1 MSAHRFGLSWL
12 LVGTLAM
19 GMGALP
25 VILPSLPAV
34 GQTSPSEASE
44 FDRYMQRGYQLT
56 AKRDYPSALVNFRRA
71 LSLRPGNRYAL
82 TAISNVEAYI
92 ARDRYAA
99 QSSNRLTFVPSNRG
113 MPGQRIAGATRFGE
127 CTQGSLTKIVALVP
141 DNNLGMTAA
150 ANPSLFFFVPQSTA
164 KSAEL
169 MLLSEAGD
177 LLLTQQVPLNGKAG
191 ILPVT
196 VDASKAKLQPG
207 QKYQWIFSLTCK
219 SNEPDANPFVTGW
232 IERAELDSNLAQ
244 VITTMPPADRLPLLA
259 TSQLWNDTLATLV
272 ELQQSNPNDAAIK
285 QQWQDV
291 LKSAGIDPQIVNMPL
306 LR

>member
-1 MSAHRFGLSWL
+1 MSAHRFGLLWL

-19 GMGALP
+19 GTSALP
-25 VILPSLPAV
+25 VILPVLPAV
-34 GQTSPSEASE
+34 AQNPAHQASE

-56 AKRDYPSALVNFRRA
+56 AQRDYQSALVNFRRA
-71 LSLRPGNRYAL
+71 LSLRPSDRYAL
-82 TAISNVEAYI
+82 TAIGNVEAYI

-99 QSSNRLTFVPSNRG
+99 QGSHRLIFVPPNRG

-127 CTQGSLTKIVALVP
+127 CTQGSLAKIVALVP
-141 DNNLGMTAA
+141 DNNLSMTAA
-150 ANPSLFFFVPQSTA
+150 ANPSLFFFVPQTTA

-169 MLLSEAGD
+169 LLLSEAGE
-177 LLLTQQVPLNGKAG
+177 LLLRQQVPLHGKAG

-196 VDASKAKLQPG
+196 VDAAKVKLQPG
-207 QKYQWIFSLTCK
+207 QKYQWFFSLICK
-219 SNEPDANPFVTGW
+219 PNEPDANPFVSGW
-232 IERAELDSNLAQ
+232 IERAKLDSNLAQ
-244 VITTMPPADRLPLLA
+244 VITAMPPRDRLPLLA
-259 TSQLWNDTLATLV
+259 ISQLWNDTLATLV
-272 ELQQSNPNDAAIK
+272 ALQQNNPNDAAIK

>member
-1 MSAHRFGLSWL
+1 MSAHRFGLAWL
-12 LVGTLAM
+12 LLGTLAM
-19 GMGALP
+19 GMGELP

-34 GQTSPSEASE
+34 AQNSSNPASE

-56 AKRDYPSALVNFRRA
+56 AKRDYQSALANFRRA
-71 LSLRPGNRYAL
+71 LSLRPGNRYVL
-82 TAISNVEAYI
+82 MAISNVEAYI

-99 QSSNRLTFVPSNRG
+99 QSSHRLTFVPLNRG
-113 MPGQRIAGATRFGE
+113 MPGQRVAGATRFGE
-127 CTQGSLTKIVALVP
+127 CTQGSLAKIVAIVP
-141 DNNLGMTAA
+141 DNNLGMTAVD
-150 ANPSLFFFVPQSTA
+150 NPSLFFFVPQSTA

-177 LLLTQQVPLNGKAG
+177 LLLAQQVPLNGKAG

-196 VDASKAKLQPG
+196 VDASKVKLQPG

-219 SNEPDANPFVTGW
+219 PNEPDANPFVTGW
-232 IERAELDSNLAQ
+232 IERAELDRNLAR
-244 VITTMPPADRLPLLA
+244 VMTTLAPADRLPLLA

-272 ELQQSNPNDAAIK
+272 ELQQRNPDNPVIK
-285 QQWQDV
+285 QQWQDL
-291 LKSAGIDPQIVNMPL
+291 LKSAGIEPQIVNMPL